1 MNKNEYR
8 IDAKIIKELSLF
20 LMLHNVRDFDLSF
33 HTNKEN
39 VRFVIKSKNFPEN
52 VLQRMIEKLSR
63 KREIAIE
70 VYGWELL
77 GDTDSR
83 NELDIL
89 GALIDDI
96 QVSKEDDWDI
106 LTLKRNYKYNQ

>member
-1 MNKNEYR
+1 MNKSEYR

-20 LMLHNVRDFDLSF
+20 LMLHNVKDFELSF
-33 HTNKEN
+33 HSNQES
-39 VRFVIKSKNFPEN
+39 VHFIIKSKMFPKE
-52 VLQRMIEKLSR
+52 VLQRMKEKLSR

-89 GALIDDI
+89 GSLIDDI
-96 QVSKEDDWDI
+96 QVSKEDEWDI
-106 LTLKRNYKYNQ
+106 LTLKRNYKYKK